1 MRRSAV
7 SPRSPRPSWTPRAR
21 SWGWRGCEQ
30 PAGADRPRPA
40 DRDRPRAVRGL
51 RGLRQRGAR
60 RVQIGRRVGRR
71 LPRAGGGRAR
81 AAAARVRCLPCG
93 RDHGVGRVRPPDR
106 PCESRPQ
113 PPVVTGLRLVL
124 PRDPWPRLPSERAT
138 RVAIAT
144 IYALVLLVA
153 LAEVARSLARADRL
167 DYAYYPELGEV
178 VLSGGDPYANAFN
191 TWPPFFLLVA
201 AGLALGS
208 RVSAAGTLFAWQLAS
223 VLAVWGTLKL
233 LARSFED
240 GGAALTFWPRSPD
253 RLAFVSSGV
262 IVPFLFTA
270 RLFDDNLQHGPINA
284 LLLFLCLLAFV
295 LFREQRLVA
304 GGFALALA
312 ASLKAVPVLLL
323 GYLAYKRRWR
333 ELGWSIAF
341 LVLLNLV
348 IPIAL
353 FGPGEA
359 AAQWRAWRAVAAA
372 EMVQPVAHH
381 PNQALLS
388 ALKRLLTVEGGARN
402 PIDYALAAWPTT
414 AVVRL
419 FWLVAGF
426 AGLALTFAFRGS
438 SRDLRDPRF
447 AGEFAVCLGAMTLVS
462 PLAWAAHFVTL
473 VAPAA
478 VAWAALPA
486 TARRAPGRG
495 WRWGLWGGAFGCI
508 TLSAARFVGWAWG
521 RRLRSLFA
529 VPPGGGV

>member
-1 MRRSAV
+1 MRRSAA
-7 SPRSPRPSWTPRAR
+7 SPRSGRPSWTPRAR
-21 SWGWRGCEQ
+21 SWGWRGCER
-30 PAGADRPRPA
+30 PAGADRPRAA

-51 RGLRQRGAR
+51 RGLRQGGAR
-60 RVQIGRRVGRR
+60 RVQTGRRVSRR

-81 AAAARVRCLPCG
+81 AAAARVRCLPRG
-93 RDHGVGRVRPPDR
+93 RDRGVGRDRPPDR
-106 PCESRPQ
+106 PRESRPKR
-113 PPVVTGLRLVL
+113 PVVTGLRLVI
-124 PRDPWPRLPSERAT
+124 PRDPWPRLGSERAT
-138 RVAIAT
+138 RVAMAT

-167 DYAYYPELGEV
+167 DYAYYPKLGEV

-270 RLFDDNLQHGPINA
+270 RLFDDNLQHGQINA

-295 LFREQRLVA
+295 LFREQRLIA

-323 GYLAYKRRWR
+323 GYLAYKRRW
-333 ELGWSIAF
+333 
-341 LVLLNLV
+341 
-348 IPIAL
+348 
-353 FGPGEA
+353 
-359 AAQWRAWRAVAAA
+359 
-372 EMVQPVAHH
+372 
-381 PNQALLS
+381 
-388 ALKRLLTVEGGARN
+388 
-402 PIDYALAAWPTT
+402 
-414 AVVRL
+414 
-419 FWLVAGF
+419 
-426 AGLALTFAFRGS
+426 
-438 SRDLRDPRF
+438 
-447 AGEFAVCLGAMTLVS
+447 GEFAVCLGAMTLVS

-478 VAWAALPA
+478 LAWAAL
-486 TARRAPGRG
+486 RRLPPGTPVRR
-495 WRWGLWGGAFGCI
+495 WRWGLWWASFGCL
-508 TLSAARFVGWAWG
+508 TLSASGFVGWAWS
-521 RRLRSLFA
+521 RRLESLSVITLGALLLVALA
-529 VPPGGGV
+529 VSLLPTLEPSPDSA